1 MGSDPELLAGAAMG
15 FGAALAVAFTVIAV
29 LDNRYVTRREY
40 AATLVRIDNELR
52 RIGGA
57 EAGKAKG

>member
-1 MGSDPELLAGAAMG
+1 MD
-15 FGAALAVAFTVIAV
+15 FGAALAIAFTVIAV

>member
-1 MGSDPELLAGAAMG
+1 MG
-15 FGAALAVAFTVIAV
+15 FGAALAIAFTVIAV

-57 EAGKAKG
+57 DHGNTVS